1 MEENLSLE
9 FILATI
15 EQKVKEMVKEF
26 IETLAVEERELYLEE
41 HPETKA
47 NGFYTR
53 RLATKYGE
61 IENLKVPR
69 VRDGSFK
76 PRILPEKRK
85 AFFDL
90 GEVVI
95 LMFASG
101 ASIRDVAKF
110 LEMVYGIYY
119 SPSSL
124 SRLTE
129 IAVEKIEAWRKRK
142 LSEDY
147 FAIYLDATYLSVR
160 RGEVEKEPV
169 YVALGLKS
177 NGTREVLGFWLS
189 GAEGESSL
197 IWKEILR
204 ELKERGLKSVELFV
218 ADGLSGLR
226 EAVKMEFPGS
236 KFQLC
241 VLHTVRNSM
250 KKVRKTDREAVAE
263 DLKKIYR
270 AKNKEEA
277 RKALQA
283 FKHKWRK
290 YPEVVKSWEENFNI
304 LTTFME
310 YPERIKP
317 YIYTTN
323 MLERLMKELKRRI
336 KVIEVFSTPES
347 AYKII
352 YLVLAEMNEKYKKTR
367 LIGFVQ
373 LNNQEE
379 GLVFSGGHN

>member
-15 EQKVKEMVKEF
+15 EQKVNEIVKEF
-26 IETLAVEERELYLEE
+26 VEALAVGERELYLEE

-53 RLATKYGE
+53 KLATKYGE
-61 IENLKVPR
+61 IENLRVPR
-69 VRDGSFK
+69 GREGNFRPQII
-76 PRILPEKRK
+76 PRRRK

-90 GEVVI
+90 GEVTI
-95 LMFASG
+95 LLFASG
-101 ASIRDVAKF
+101 ASVRDVAKF

-129 IAVEKIEAWRKRK
+129 IAKEKIEAWRKRK
-142 LSEDY
+142 LSENY
-147 FAIYLDATYLSVR
+147 FAIYLDATYISVR
-160 RGEVEKEPV
+160 RGTVDKEPV
-169 YVALGLKS
+169 YVALGLKPD
-177 NGTREVLGFWLS
+177 GTREILGFWLS
-189 GAEGESSL
+189 GAEGESTL

-204 ELKERGLKSVELFV
+204 ESKEREIRSVELFI
-218 ADGLSGLR
+218 ADGLAGLQD
-226 EAVKMEFPGS
+226 AIKLEFPGS

-241 VLHTVRNSM
+241 VLHTVRNSLR
-250 KKVRKTDREAVAE
+250 KVRRADREAVAE
-263 DLKKIYR
+263 DLKKIYK
-270 AKNKEEA
+270 AKTKEEA

-283 FKHKWRK
+283 FKGKWRR
-290 YPEVVKSWEENFNI
+290 YPEVARKWEGNFNI
-304 LTTFME
+304 LTTFMD
-310 YPERIKP
+310 YPEEIKP

-323 MLERLMKELKRRI
+323 MLERLMKEVKRRV

-352 YLVLAEMNEKYKKTR
+352 YLVLAEMNERYERTR
-367 LIGFVQ
+367 LIGFAS
-373 LNNQEE
+373 LNQEE
-379 GLVFSGGHN
+379 GLVFNSGHN

>member
-15 EQKVKEMVKEF
+15 EQK
-26 IETLAVEERELYLEE
+26 ILYLEE

-69 VRDGSFK
+69 VRDGTFK
-76 PRILPEKRK
+76 PRIVPGRRK

-90 GEVVI
+90 GEVTI
-95 LMFASG
+95 LLFASG
-101 ASIRDVAKF
+101 ASVRDVAKF

-129 IAVEKIEAWRKRK
+129 IAMEKIEAWRKRK
-142 LSEDY
+142 LSKSY
-147 FAIYLDATYLSVR
+147 FAIYLDATYICVR
-160 RGEVEKEPV
+160 RGEVDKEPV
-169 YVALGLKS
+169 YVALGLKPD
-177 NGTREVLGFWLS
+177 GTREILGFWLS
-189 GAEGESSL
+189 GAEGESS
-197 IWKEILR
+197 IVWKEILR
-204 ELKERGLKSVELFV
+204 EFKERGIKSVELFI
-218 ADGLSGLR
+218 ADGLIGLQ
-226 EAVKMEFPGS
+226 EAIKMEFPGS

-241 VLHTVRNSM
+241 VLHTVRNSL

-270 AKNKEEA
+270 AKTREEA
-277 RKALQA
+277 RKALQT
-283 FKHKWRK
+283 FKGKWK
-290 YPEVVKSWEENFNI
+290 MYPEVARKWEENFNVLI
-304 LTTFME
+304 TFMD
-310 YPERIKP
+310 YPEEIKP

-323 MLERLMKELKRRI
+323 MLERLMKEVKRRV
-336 KVIEVFSTPES
+336 KVIEV
-347 AYKII
+347 
-352 YLVLAEMNEKYKKTR
+352 V
-367 LIGFVQ
+367 
-373 LNNQEE
+373 
-379 GLVFSGGHN
+379 

>member
-1 MEENLSLE
+1 MEEKLSLE

-69 VRDGSFK
+69 VRDGTFK
-76 PRILPEKRK
+76 PRIVPERRK

-90 GEVVI
+90 GEVTI

-101 ASIRDVAKF
+101 ASVRNVAKF

-129 IAVEKIEAWRKRK
+129 VATKKIEAWRKRK
-142 LSEDY
+142 LSESY
-147 FAIYLDATYLSVR
+147 FAIYLDATYISVR
-160 RGEVEKEPV
+160 RGEVDKEPV
-169 YVALGLKS
+169 YVALGLKPD
-177 NGTREVLGFWLS
+177 GTREILGFWLS

-197 IWKEILR
+197 IWREILR
-204 ELKERGLKSVELFV
+204 ELKERGIRSVELFI
-218 ADGLSGLR
+218 ADGLVGLQ
-226 EAVKMEFPGS
+226 EAIKMEFPGS

-241 VLHTVRNSM
+241 VLHTVRNSI
-250 KKVRKTDREAVAE
+250 KKVRRTDREAVAE

-270 AKNKEEA
+270 AKTREEA

-283 FKHKWRK
+283 FKSRWRK
-290 YPEVVKSWEENFNI
+290 YPEIARKWEESFGI
-304 LTTFME
+304 LTTFMD
-310 YPERIKP
+310 YPEEIRS

-323 MLERLMKELKRRI
+323 MLERLIKEVKRRV

-352 YLVLAEMNEKYKKTR
+352 YLVLAEMNERYEKTR

-373 LNNQEE
+373 LKQEE
-379 GLVFSGGHN
+379 GLVFNGGHN